1 MCMFDRPQ
9 ATPKTILLS
18 VGLTARN
25 LTAAADPLMP
35 SVMLKWEP
43 PGNEY
48 AADVTGY
55 QICFWCKEKSCYNKM
70 LVDAST
76 TATVITRESGLKPLT
91 MSTFEVRAC
100 SGDDVGQEKKTVSA
114 FVGRL

>member
-1 MCMFDRPQ
+1 M
-9 ATPKTILLS
+9 T
-18 VGLTARN
+18 
-25 LTAAADPLMP
+25 
-35 SVMLKWEP
+35 LKWEP

-55 QICFWCKEKSCYNKM
+55 QISFRDKEKGCYNKM
-70 LVDAST
+70 LVDGST
-76 TATVITRESGLKPLT
+76 TAMVVTRESGLKPLT

-100 SGDDVGQEKKTVSA
+100 SGDDVGQEKETVSA

>member
-1 MCMFDRPQ
+1 MFDRPQ

-18 VGLTARN
+18 I
-25 LTAAADPLMP
+25 DPLKP

-55 QICFWCKEKSCYNKM
+55 QICYWCKEKGCYNKM
-70 LVDAST
+70 LVDVSN

-91 MSTFEVRAC
+91 ISTFEVRAC

>member
-1 MCMFDRPQ
+1 
-9 ATPKTILLS
+9 
-18 VGLTARN
+18 
-25 LTAAADPLMP
+25 
-35 SVMLKWEP
+35 MLKWEP

-55 QICFWCKEKSCYNKM
+55 QIRFWCKEKSCYNKM
-70 LVDAST
+70 LVDVPT

-100 SGDDVGQEKKTVSA
+100 SGHDVGQEKKTVSA